1 MKTTRQSYINVH
13 RDAWVEVN
21 LEYLAQNV
29 KQIKSLIK
37 KNIKLLAVVKAD
49 AYGHGAVM
57 VAPTM
62 LASGVD
68 MLGVASIDEGLN
80 LRDANINC
88 DILVLGAVPV
98 WAFESAVE
106 NDITISIFSD
116 EHIQAAKQSYER
128 TGKKIKTHIKVDTG
142 MNRIGVNI
150 KEAVDFI
157 KKVQQ
162 ADFIDL
168 KGIFSHLA
176 CAENEEKT
184 KKQFEKFKEITFRIN
199 TNGLILHILNTAGI
213 MSYSEEQ
220 FDMVRAGIGLYGL
233 MPELPRKMKSEKEK
247 VKRNP
252 SPLTPHLSPVMAL
265 KARITRIHTIPA
277 DEGISYGHT
286 FVTTAPIKVA
296 TIPVGYADGVPRI
309 LSNKIFG
316 EINDKKIMQIG
327 NVTMDQM
334 MFDITGIDAKEGDVI
349 TLLGDNLTIDDWAK
363 IAGTINY
370 ELTCRLKVRL
380 PRVYTR

>member
-247 VKRNP
+247 VKRNSSHR
-252 SPLTPHLSPVMAL
+252 SPLT
-265 KARITRIHTIPA
+265 
-277 DEGISYGHT
+277 
-286 FVTTAPIKVA
+286 
-296 TIPVGYADGVPRI
+296 
-309 LSNKIFG
+309 
-316 EINDKKIMQIG
+316 Q
-327 NVTMDQM
+327 
-334 MFDITGIDAKEGDVI
+334 
-349 TLLGDNLTIDDWAK
+349 
-363 IAGTINY
+363 
-370 ELTCRLKVRL
+370 
-380 PRVYTR
+380 